1 MVQQQLNELL
11 NEPISEQYQR
21 HFRKYFG
28 GNITTKTFTIHEFAH
43 LFQVTSLLTR
53 LLWISPM
60 SVKAFI
66 LFKLFDV
73 NDDGNISIE
82 EIRLFYE
89 HYLSELRFSNEQNR
103 LNGVGDVFLHR
114 LFPRN
119 GEQNQQEE
127 LNFIDFFNKIHPF

>member
-1 MVQQQLNELL
+1 MLFR
-11 NEPISEQYQR
+11 PITSEDIIR
-21 HFRKYFG
+21 
-28 GNITTKTFTIHEFAH
+28 IA
-43 LFQVTSLLTR
+43 R

>member
-43 LFQVTSLLTR
+43 LFQVTSLL
-53 LLWISPM
+53 
-60 SVKAFI
+60 K
-66 LFKLFDV
+66 
-73 NDDGNISIE
+73 